1 MPRQIRA
8 RSLVPPL
15 VAERQIVSGRVGQRF
30 AHQPATH
37 CNCDGDDGD
46 RPDDEEGSHAAR
58 PCVGDWSAAKS
69 SGNGVLID
77 FAANLRCSI
86 REAGMP
92 FLVQLKTV
100 EVGAFS
106 SLATAETPPR

>member
-37 CNCDGDDGD
+37 CNCDGNNGD
-46 RPDDEEGSHAAR
+46 RPDDEEGSHAAP
-58 PCVGDWSAAKS
+58 PCAVSGVERFAGVYSPPPGALRVPPASATMR
-69 SGNGVLID
+69 L
-77 FAANLRCSI
+77 F
-86 REAGMP
+86 
-92 FLVQLKTV
+92 
-100 EVGAFS
+100 
-106 SLATAETPPR
+106 TPA